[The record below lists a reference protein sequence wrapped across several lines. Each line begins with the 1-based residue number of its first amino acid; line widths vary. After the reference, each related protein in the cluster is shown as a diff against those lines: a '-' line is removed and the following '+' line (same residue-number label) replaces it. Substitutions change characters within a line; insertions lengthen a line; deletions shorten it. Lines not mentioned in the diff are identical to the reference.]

1 MSKQLTRTQETMKT
15 LYLDGYNK
23 KKEVLVRNNQTC
35 NSLIL
40 YKGDDI
46 IYEAFIYEEMSTFL
60 KMMGIDLNKQQ
71 IVKAVEYSVTVHNK
85 MTNNNNAN
93 DIIQV
98 FSKKVEAEGYTLYR
112 NSDLDSGGIETLA
125 YTNLGI
131 DITE

>member
-1 MSKQLTRTQETMKT
+1 MSKQLTRIQETMKT

-23 KKEVLVRNNQTC
+23 KMEVWVRNNQTC

-40 YKGDDI
+40 YQGDDI

-71 IVKAVEYSVTVHNK
+71 LVKAVEYSVTVHNK

-98 FSKKVEAEGYTLYR
+98 FSKKVEAEGYALYR
-112 NSDLDSGGIETLA
+112 NSDLDSGDIETLA
-125 YTNLGI
+125 YINLGI

>member
-1 MSKQLTRTQETMKT
+1 M
-15 LYLDGYNK
+15 LYFEGYNK

-40 YKGDDI
+40 YKGDEI

-60 KMMGIDLNKQQ
+60 RMMGIELNKQQ
-71 IVKAVEYSVTVHNK
+71 LVKAVEYSVTLHNK

-98 FSKKVEAEGYTLYR
+98 FSK
-112 NSDLDSGGIETLA
+112 NQ
-125 YTNLGI
+125 
-131 DITE
+131 

>member
-1 MSKQLTRTQETMKT
+1 MNKQLTRIQETMKM
-15 LYLDGYNK
+15 LYLEGYNK

-40 YKGDDI
+40 YKGDHI

-71 IVKAVEYSVTVHNK
+71 LVKAVEYSVTLHNK

-112 NSDLDSGGIETLA
+112 NRDLDSEDIETLA
-125 YTNLGI
+125 YINLGI